1 MFVNPPSGAPDLIG
15 TGLPYCLKGSFRPRL
30 LSSSPFDLEKHTA
43 DLDFLGSLHPI
54 VRLFL
59 RYSCDMDKKI
69 YDFSNPD
76 DIEAVRLLVRGEDEP
91 EETDDLG
98 EESDVD
104 SQDEVEERLE
114 NSDTE
119 QSGEEIDE
127 DDEDEHAFYTVKDKK
142 TVWSS
147 KAPKKTRRR
156 PPKNLMTHLPGVK
169 GINAH
174 VFYLGNQL
182 EPKSRRLFL
191 KQLSHELVLPHLQR
205 RSSSTAGIP
214 YNLQLQL
221 KRFAPIAEKRNHT
234 VSFGSQ
240 KTQVCHLHNRD
251 RSETADKLRMS
262 KMPKSHL
269 YES

>member
-1 MFVNPPSGAPDLIG
+1 MAAVRCLVPPLPV
-15 TGLPYCLKGSFRPRL
+15 PYCLKGSFRPRL
-30 LSSSPFDLEKHTA
+30 LSSSPFDLETHTA
-43 DLDFLGSLHPI
+43 DLDFLGSLRPI

-114 NSDTE
+114 NSDTK

-127 DDEDEHAFYTVKDKK
+127 DDEDEHAFYTDKDEK

-156 PPKNLMTHLPGVK
+156 PPQNLMTHLPGVK

-174 VFYLGNQL
+174 VIYLGNQL

-191 KQLSHELVLPHLQR
+191 KQLSHELVLPHL
-205 RSSSTAGIP
+205 
-214 YNLQLQL
+214 
-221 KRFAPIAEKRNHT
+221 
-234 VSFGSQ
+234 
-240 KTQVCHLHNRD
+240 
-251 RSETADKLRMS
+251 
-262 KMPKSHL
+262 
-269 YES
+269 